1 MSYIYIFISRIV
13 NKSPN
18 EKPEEMIEIAQN
30 RAGYSSGL
38 FGNPNPQASEGLFQ
52 PSRFKR
58 LTINLNLFQELNA
71 SDQESS
77 KQNSGAKLCEFSFTA
92 CSMLVG

>member
-1 MSYIYIFISRIV
+1 
-13 NKSPN
+13 
-18 EKPEEMIEIAQN
+18 MIEIGHD

-38 FGNPNPQASEGLFQ
+38 LGHPNPQESEGLFQ

-58 LTINLNLFQELNA
+58 LTMNLNLFQEPNA

-92 CSMLVG
+92 AC